1 MSLFIPYKREDA
13 DVKSESEDLPEIKD
27 NGDFRDKSRS
37 EIQVNMKKLF
47 VLLFLVVPCA
57 AWAQDTIVLQS
68 VEVNADAIR
77 RNQTETAM
85 ERKIDTALLKRL
97 NTTTMSQL
105 LIQHSPV
112 FIKTYGPGGIATASF
127 RGTTA
132 SHTLVLWNGFQ
143 LNAPTLGQVD
153 FSTIPVFMTEQV
165 ALKWG
170 SGTSANS
177 GGLGGTVNI
186 ETNQHFGEK
195 LILDLKQTYG
205 SFNTFGSYITA
216 GYSWA
221 SHLLR
226 VKAYRTSSDNDFEYN
241 NIGVIPHQVMKQK
254 NGEFI
259 DYGLMPEYQWR
270 FRNSLITIVSWN
282 QWNDRNCPQIMPN
295 VNNDNTKEYTENGY
309 SRNFVSCKTYWQSG
323 KIEIKSAYF
332 YEKQHYFLE
341 SYTDIGTPV
350 TSINSKNDANVFHQ
364 IADLNQDLYKSWKL
378 NAKVQYDHEQVTSN
392 NYDGIKDRN
401 LLSFYAAVAG
411 KLVKPLDLRLTLRN
425 DLVDWQSA
433 GFFPTATLSY
443 SSLFVKG
450 LKINAG
456 YSHNFRNP
464 SLNDLYWNPGGNP
477 DLKPETG
484 KTIDGNI
491 MYSRNFGRFSME
503 SSLGSYY
510 SKVKDWIQWVPT
522 TYRYWVPENVNT
534 VLAYGVE
541 AHLKLNYDLADWHF
555 SVSGNYVYSHTTDE
569 SGLQLIYIPLH
580 HANAFAEVKWRTWN
594 MTYTLEYTGERKTSM
609 NANEFYGFQ
618 LNPYALLHLSLG
630 KRIGKFYIDMKINN
644 ITDVDYMAVLWR
656 AMPGRSYEVGLNYKF

>member
-1 MSLFIPYKREDA
+1 MR
-13 DVKSESEDLPEIKD
+13 
-27 NGDFRDKSRS
+27 
-37 EIQVNMKKLF
+37 KL
-47 VLLFLVVPCA
+47 VVTLFLLA
-57 AWAQDTIVLQS
+57 SYAMLAQDTIVLPT
-68 VEVNADAIR
+68 VEVDAEAIR
-77 RNQTETAM
+77 RNQAEAAM
-85 ERKIDTALLKRL
+85 ELKMDTAILKRL
-97 NTTTMSQL
+97 NTITMSQL

-112 FIKTYGPGGIATASF
+112 FIKTYGPGGVATASF

-143 LNAPTLGQVD
+143 INAPSLGQVD
-153 FSTIPVFMTEQV
+153 FSTIPVYMTEQV

-177 GGLGGTVNI
+177 GGLGGVINI
-186 ETNQHFGEK
+186 ENNQHFGEG

-205 SFNTFGSYITA
+205 SFNSFGSYITA

-226 VKAYRTSSDNDFEYN
+226 VKAYRTSSDNDFEYD
-241 NIGVIPHQVMKQK
+241 NIGIIPHQVMKQK
-254 NGEFI
+254 NAEYV

-270 FRNSLITIVSWN
+270 HRNSLITIVSWN
-282 QWNDRNCPQIMPN
+282 QWSDRNCPQIMPN

-309 SRNFVSCKTYWQSG
+309 SRNFVSYKTYWQTG
-323 KIEIKSAYF
+323 KIEVKSAYF

-350 TSINSKNDANVFHQ
+350 TQINSKNDANVFHQ
-364 IADLNQDLYKSWKL
+364 IAELNQNLYKSWKL
-378 NAKVQYDHEQVTSN
+378 NAKIQYDYEEVSSN
-392 NYDGIKDRN
+392 NYKGIKDRDI
-401 LLSFYAAVAG
+401 LSFYAAVTG
-411 KLVKPLDLRLTLRN
+411 NIVKPLDVRLTLRN
-425 DLVDWQSA
+425 DWVDWESK

-456 YSHNFRNP
+456 YSHNYRNP

-477 DLKPETG
+477 DLKPENGRTL
-484 KTIDGNI
+484 DGNI
-491 MYSRNFGRFSME
+491 GYSRTFGGFSVE
-503 SSLGSYY
+503 STLGAYY
-510 SKVKDWIQWVPT
+510 SEVKDWIQWVPT

-534 VLAYGVE
+534 VVAYGAE
-541 AHLKLNYDLADWHF
+541 AHLKLNYMYRDWNF

-569 SGLQLIYIPLH
+569 SGMQLIYIPLH

-594 MTYTLEYTGERKTSM
+594 MTYTMEYSGERKTSM

-618 LNPYALLHLSLG
+618 LNPYTLHHVSLG
-630 KRIGKFYIDMKINN
+630 KQIYRFYAEFRINN
-644 ITDVDYMAVLWR
+644 LTNVEYMAVLWR
-656 AMPGRSYEVGLNYKF
+656 PMPGRSYEISLNYKF

>member
-1 MSLFIPYKREDA
+1 M
-13 DVKSESEDLPEIKD
+13 
-27 NGDFRDKSRS
+27 
-37 EIQVNMKKLF
+37 QKLC
-47 VLLFLVVPCA
+47 VLLFLLVSYA
-57 AWAQDTIVLQS
+57 AMAQDTIVLQS

-77 RNQTETAM
+77 KNKAEAAM
-85 ERKIDTALLKRL
+85 ERTMDTALLKRL
-97 NTTTMSQL
+97 NTITMSQL

-112 FIKTYGPGGIATASF
+112 FIKTYGPGGVATASF

-170 SGTSANS
+170 SGTSTNS

-186 ETNQHFGEK
+186 ENNQHFGEG

-205 SFNTFGSYITA
+205 SFNSFGSYITA

-241 NIGVIPHQVMKQK
+241 NIGIIPHRVMKQK
-254 NGEFI
+254 NAGFV

-282 QWNDRNCPQIMPN
+282 QWSDRNCPQIMPN
-295 VNNDNTKEYTENGY
+295 VGNDNTKEYTENGY
-309 SRNFVSCKTYWQSG
+309 SRNFISYKTYWNSG

-341 SYTDIGTPV
+341 SYSDIGIVATK
-350 TSINSKNDANVFHQ
+350 INSKNDANVFHQ
-364 IADLNQDLYKSWKL
+364 IAELNQDVYKSWKL
-378 NAKVQYDHEQVTSN
+378 NAKVQWDNEQVSSN
-392 NYDGIKDRN
+392 NYDGIKKRDIMS
-401 LLSFYAAVAG
+401 LYAALTG
-411 KLVKPLDLRLTLRN
+411 DILKPLALRLTLRN
-425 DLVDWQSA
+425 DYVDWKSA

-443 SSLFVKG
+443 SFIYLKG
-450 LKINAG
+450 LSLNAG
-456 YSHNFRNP
+456 YSHNYRNP

-477 DLKPETG
+477 DLKPENGRTL
-484 KTIDGNI
+484 DGNI
-491 MYSRNFGRFSME
+491 VFSRRFGGFSIE
-503 SSLGSYY
+503 SQVGTYY
-510 SKVKDWIQWVPT
+510 SEVKDWIQWKPT
-522 TYRYWVPENVNT
+522 TYRYWVPENVTT
-534 VLAYGVE
+534 VIAYGAE
-541 AHLKLNYDLADWHF
+541 AHLKLNYEINYWKF
-555 SVSGNYVYSHTTDE
+555 SASGNYVYSHTTDE

-580 HANAFAEVKWRTWN
+580 HANAFAEIRWKSWN
-594 MTYTLEYTGERKTSM
+594 VTYTMEYTGRRKTSM
-609 NANEFYGFQ
+609 NANEFYGFR
-618 LNPYALLHLSLG
+618 LNPYILHHASLG
-630 KRIGKFYIDMKINN
+630 KQIRKFNIEFIVNN

-656 AMPGRSYEVGLNYKF
+656 AMPGRSYEISLNYKF

>member
-1 MSLFIPYKREDA
+1 MR
-13 DVKSESEDLPEIKD
+13 
-27 NGDFRDKSRS
+27 
-37 EIQVNMKKLF
+37 KL
-47 VLLFLVVPCA
+47 VVTLFLLA
-57 AWAQDTIVLQS
+57 SYAMLAQDTIVLPT
-68 VEVNADAIR
+68 VEVDAEAIR
-77 RNQTETAM
+77 RNQAEAAM
-85 ERKIDTALLKRL
+85 ELKMDTAILKRL
-97 NTTTMSQL
+97 NTITMSQL

-112 FIKTYGPGGIATASF
+112 FIKTYGPGGVATASF

-143 LNAPTLGQVD
+143 INAPSLGQVD
-153 FSTIPVFMTEQV
+153 FSTIPVYMTEQV

-177 GGLGGTVNI
+177 GGLGGVINI
-186 ETNQHFGEK
+186 ENNQHFGEG

-205 SFNTFGSYITA
+205 SFNSFGSYITA

-226 VKAYRTSSDNDFEYN
+226 VKAYRTSSDNDFEYD
-241 NIGVIPHQVMKQK
+241 NIGIIPHQVMKQK
-254 NGEFI
+254 NAEYV

-270 FRNSLITIVSWN
+270 HRNSLITIVSWN
-282 QWNDRNCPQIMPN
+282 QWSDRNCPQIMPN

-309 SRNFVSCKTYWQSG
+309 SRNFVSYKTYWQTG
-323 KIEIKSAYF
+323 KIEVKSAYF

-350 TSINSKNDANVFHQ
+350 TQINSKNDANMFHQ
-364 IADLNQDLYKSWKL
+364 IAELNQNLYKSWKL
-378 NAKVQYDHEQVTSN
+378 NAKIQYDYEEVSSN
-392 NYDGIKDRN
+392 NYKGIKDRDI
-401 LLSFYAAVAG
+401 LSFYAAVTG
-411 KLVKPLDLRLTLRN
+411 NIVKPLDVRLTLRN
-425 DLVDWQSA
+425 DWVDWESK

-456 YSHNFRNP
+456 YSHNYRNP

-477 DLKPETG
+477 DLKPENGRTL
-484 KTIDGNI
+484 DGNI
-491 MYSRNFGRFSME
+491 GYSRTFGGFSVE
-503 SSLGSYY
+503 STLGAYY
-510 SKVKDWIQWVPT
+510 SEVKDWIQWVPT

-534 VLAYGVE
+534 VVAYGAE
-541 AHLKLNYDLADWHF
+541 AHLKLNYMYRDWNF

-569 SGLQLIYIPLH
+569 SGMQLIYIPLH

-594 MTYTLEYTGERKTSM
+594 MTYTMEYSGERKTSM

-618 LNPYALLHLSLG
+618 LNPYTLHHVSLG
-630 KRIGKFYIDMKINN
+630 KQIYRFYAEFRINN
-644 ITDVDYMAVLWR
+644 LTNVEYMAVLWR
-656 AMPGRSYEVGLNYKF
+656 PMPGRSYEISLNYKF

>member
-1 MSLFIPYKREDA
+1 MRKM
-13 DVKSESEDLPEIKD
+13 V
-27 NGDFRDKSRS
+27 
-37 EIQVNMKKLF
+37 VT
-47 VLLFLVVPCA
+47 LFLLA
-57 AWAQDTIVLQS
+57 SYAMLAQDTIVLPA
-68 VEVNADAIR
+68 VEVDAEAIR
-77 RNQTETAM
+77 RNQAEAAM
-85 ERKIDTALLKRL
+85 ELKMDTAILKRL
-97 NTTTMSQL
+97 NTITMSQL

-112 FIKTYGPGGIATASF
+112 FIKTYGPGGVATASF

-143 LNAPTLGQVD
+143 INAPSLGQVD
-153 FSTIPVFMTEQV
+153 FSTIPVYMTEQV

-177 GGLGGTVNI
+177 GGLGGVINI
-186 ETNQHFGEK
+186 ENNQHFGEG

-254 NGEFI
+254 NGEYV

-270 FRNSLITIVSWN
+270 RRNSLITIVSWN
-282 QWNDRNCPQIMPN
+282 QWSDRNCPQIMPN

-309 SRNFVSCKTYWQSG
+309 SRNFISYKTYWQTG
-323 KIEIKSAYF
+323 KIEVKSAYF

-350 TSINSKNDANVFHQ
+350 TQINSKNDANVFHQ
-364 IADLNQDLYKSWKL
+364 IVDLNQNLYKSWKL
-378 NAKVQYDHEQVTSN
+378 NAKIQYDYEEVSSN
-392 NYDGIKDRN
+392 NYQGIKDRDI
-401 LLSFYAAVAG
+401 LSFYAALTG
-411 KLVKPLDLRLTLRN
+411 NIVKPLDVRLTLRN
-425 DLVDWQSA
+425 DWVDWESK

-456 YSHNFRNP
+456 YSHNYRNP
-464 SLNDLYWNPGGNP
+464 SLNDLYWNPGGNEN
-477 DLKPETG
+477 LKPENGRTL
-484 KTIDGNI
+484 DGNI
-491 MYSRNFGRFSME
+491 SYSRTFGGFSVE
-503 SSLGSYY
+503 STLGTYY
-510 SKVKDWIQWVPT
+510 SVVKDWIQWVPT

-534 VLAYGVE
+534 VVAYGAE
-541 AHLKLNYDLADWHF
+541 AHLKLNYILNNWNF

-569 SGLQLIYIPLH
+569 SGMQLIYIPLH
-580 HANAFAEVKWRTWN
+580 HANAFAEVKWKTWN
-594 MTYTLEYTGERKTSM
+594 MTYTMEYTGERKTSM

-618 LNPYALLHLSLG
+618 LNPYTLHHVSLG
-630 KRIGKFYIDMKINN
+630 KQIYRFYAEFRINN
-644 ITDVDYMAVLWR
+644 LTNVEYMAVLWR
-656 AMPGRSYEVGLNYKF
+656 PMPGRSYEISLNYKF

>member
-241 NIGVIPHQVMKQK
+241 NIGLIPHQVMKQK

-259 DYGLMPEYQWR
+259 DCGLMPEYQWR

-282 QWNDRNCPQIMPN
+282 QWSDRNCPQIMPN

-378 NAKVQYDHEQVTSN
+378 NAKVQYDYEQVTSN

-425 DLVDWQSA
+425 DLVDWRSA

-510 SKVKDWIQWVPT
+510 SQVKDWIQWVPT

-541 AHLKLNYDLADWHF
+541 AHLKLNCDLADWHF

-569 SGLQLIYIPLH
+569 SGSQLIYIPLH